1 MKVSG
6 HVRMNKPIERKQEQA
21 CDFVGTEYSCSVR
34 FARPIYT
41 RGGSAELLKIR
52 DMQTPE
58 GSEG

>member
-1 MKVSG
+1 
-6 HVRMNKPIERKQEQA
+6 
-21 CDFVGTEYSCSVR
+21 VGTEYSCSVR

-58 GSEG
+58 GGSVQDMVTVGVEEAAARLQG